1 MAYLQSDRYQKGYFH
16 KIWVEY
22 YCLRE
27 NTANETFCS
36 KFISCQSLY
45 QQMLQNERKYNVNE
59 KTML

>member
-1 MAYLQSDRYQKGYFH
+1 MGGIL
-16 KIWVEY
+16 

-27 NTANETFCS
+27 NQANEIFCS